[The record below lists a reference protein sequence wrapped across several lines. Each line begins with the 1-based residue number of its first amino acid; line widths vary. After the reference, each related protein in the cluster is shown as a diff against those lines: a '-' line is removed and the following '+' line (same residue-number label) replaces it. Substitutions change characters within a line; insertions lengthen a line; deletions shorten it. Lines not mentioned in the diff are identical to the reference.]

1 MPSVHFVRLMNERGM
16 PGIDIF
22 DPISLQYAAFISIPP
37 VVLFLLFRKWLTPEV
52 WLGTIRKG

>member
-1 MPSVHFVRLMNERGM
+1 MNERGM